1 MTEYLMTTNKYGEPE
16 VLKEPDSRGIS
27 LLRLLVLTPGHNP
40 LFPRMGCG
48 LIDKRHIEVSELGT
62 LERDIADQ
70 IEQYLPECN
79 MDSVELSYDENLYLI
94 VKIQCEGVQYI
105 FNAKDSGLY
114 VKLSDL

>member
-1 MTEYLMTTNKYGEPE
+1 MTEYLMTTNEYGEPK
-16 VLKEPDSRGIS
+16 VLKDADARGIS

-48 LIDKRHIEVSELGT
+48 LIDKRHIQVSELST
-62 LERDIADQ
+62 LRGEISDQ

-79 MDSVELSYDENLYLI
+79 MDSVELSYDENLFLI
-94 VKIQCEGVQYI
+94 VTIQCGKTQYV